1 MTAATIPANTRLAS
15 EARFLL
21 AGQPGEFSTFSRQHG
36 RVHVTRWIMAVE
48 AEADRTADGARHVV
62 CQTLITHHFGLGL
75 DAADAPATITGCAA
89 TDAPEHSIASFLSTD
104 DHVSVTEADEHGE
117 HTMSGDL
124 GLIRRGECVRL
135 TPNVTSFDRCA
146 VEDQHRILVREIA

>member
-75 DAADAPATITGCAA
+75 DAADAP
-89 TDAPEHSIASFLSTD
+89 EHSIASFLSTD